1 MVRRETSGVIALGI
15 AAGLLLAGCGS
26 GSGSPAPAAAAT
38 GSSSAG
44 AKTLSLS
51 TVTVAGFEG
60 SVNWASLWA
69 AQAEGFYAK
78 QGLTVNFVNTPASAS
93 SMVAA
98 AIGGSYQFIAADPV
112 GLPAAVQ
119 NGAQIRAVLTPDVG
133 PTDDLVISQQVAAEH
148 HIPASGTLAQ
158 LKALKGSH
166 LRIGVVSLTAG
177 SYLDLLAVFKAQGLT
192 AGTGPGSDITIVSVG
207 PLNDE
212 VAGLASGH
220 LDGFINIYPNTEVPD
235 SVHVMFGGVAPV
247 SMEPPLTFTT
257 SESLIKAHPDTVQAF
272 VTATVEGWE
281 YTRQHPS
288 QTQQIVARVF
298 PTVGVTDT
306 SKIAVLYQLDQQ
318 HRGSTPA
325 ITGAEYQ
332 AIQAVLQA
340 AGTPTTVSYDGFVD
354 SSFVNAAIA
363 QLKLGVPDGTAA
375 G

>member
-1 MVRRETSGVIALGI
+1 MVRRHTFGVIAVGV
-15 AAGLLLAGCGS
+15 AAGLAMAACGS
-26 GSGSPAPAAAAT
+26 GSASSVSASGAA
-38 GSSSAG
+38 GPR
-44 AKTLSLS
+44 TLSL
-51 TVTVAGFEG
+51 TRVTVAGFEG

-78 QGLTVNFVNTPASAS
+78 QGLTVNFANTPASAS

-98 AIGGSYQFIAADPV
+98 TIGNSYQFIAADPV

-133 PTDDLVISQQVAAEH
+133 PTDDLVISTKVAAEH

-166 LRIGVVSLTAG
+166 LTIGVVSLTAG

-192 AGTGPGSDITIVSVG
+192 ASTGSGSDIKIVSVG

-220 LDGFINIYPNTEVPD
+220 LDGFVTEVPD

-247 SMEPPLTFTT
+247 SMEPPLTFVT

-288 QTQQIVARVF
+288 QTQQIVSRVF
-298 PTVGVTDT
+298 PTVGVTDA
-306 SKIAVLYQLDQQ
+306 SRIAELYRLDQQ

-332 AIQAVLQA
+332 AIQAVLRA
-340 AGTPTTVSYDGFVD
+340 GGTPTTVSYSGFVD
-354 SSFVNAAIA
+354 SSFVNTAIS
-363 QLKLGVPDGTAA
+363 QLKLGVPVGKAA

>member
-1 MVRRETSGVIALGI
+1 MARRQTFGVIAVSV
-15 AAGLLLAGCGS
+15 AAGLALAACSS
-26 GSGSPAPAAAAT
+26 GSASSVPAAAA
-38 GSSSAG
+38 AG
-44 AKTLSLS
+44 AKTLSLT

-78 QGLTVNFVNTPASAS
+78 QGLTVKFANTEASAS

-98 AIGGSYQFIAADPV
+98 TIGNSYQFIAADPV

-133 PTDDLVISQQVAAEH
+133 PTDDLVISQKVAAEH
-148 HIPASGTLAQ
+148 HIPATGTLAQ

-166 LRIGVVSLTAG
+166 LTIGVVSLTAG

-192 AGTGPGSDITIVSVG
+192 ASTGPGSDIKIVSVG
-207 PLNDE
+207 PLSDE
-212 VAGLASGH
+212 AAGLASGH
-220 LDGFINIYPNTEVPD
+220 LDGFVNIYPNTEVPD

-247 SMEPPLTFTT
+247 SMEPPLTFVT

-281 YTRQHPS
+281 YTRQHPA
-288 QTQQIVARVF
+288 QTQQIVSRVF
-298 PTVGVTDT
+298 PTVGVTDAA
-306 SKIAVLYQLDQQ
+306 KIAVLYRLDQQ

-332 AIQAVLQA
+332 AIQAVLGA
-340 AGTPTTVSYDGFVD
+340 AGTPTTVSYSGFVD
-354 SSFVNAAIA
+354 SSFVNTAIS
-363 QLKLGVPDGTAA
+363 QLKLGLPAGTAA
-375 G
+375 S